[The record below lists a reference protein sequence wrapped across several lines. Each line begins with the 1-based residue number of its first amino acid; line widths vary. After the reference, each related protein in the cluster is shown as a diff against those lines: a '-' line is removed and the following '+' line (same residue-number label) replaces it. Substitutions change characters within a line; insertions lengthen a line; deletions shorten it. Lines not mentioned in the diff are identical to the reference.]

1 MAFSMHKISI
11 RQIFLLW
18 ISYLLINIVAIGS
31 DLRAQ
36 DVTIGSKTKQLLNEI
51 RNEVDQLSE
60 RSPNIDRAYIA
71 SISIM
76 NHVQRIVSPL
86 QYSVLKTTGE
96 DIPKTVEECLEAKA
110 GICGNQVACFLEL
123 ANHLKLRARPVEFYL
138 HGKTPKENTSH
149 ICAEVY
155 YDQAWRFFDVT
166 WGTYF
171 MMDGKAASIDAV
183 RESPTVA
190 RQAAVTNETD
200 QWFLHWRRSGL
211 DPLTYVDHK
220 FVDILRG
227 RNGVIR
233 LRGNEFVYLPT
244 HQPTFIGLNSLS
256 SDYGPV
262 RIELL
267 DVHAGVSRVII
278 QVSGYAGTGELVI
291 EQRGN
296 KMAYPITELKIGE
309 NEFVLP
315 YKVAAGELEV
325 KMKATNPAKIGY
337 VVYSRIHVSR

>member
-1 MAFSMHKISI
+1 MAFSIHTISI
-11 RQIFLLW
+11 RRILLPW
-18 ISYLLINIVAIGS
+18 IICLFINIVAVSS

-36 DVTIGSKTKQLLNEI
+36 DDTLGSKTKQLLNEI
-51 RNEVDQLSE
+51 RNEVDQLGN
-60 RSPNIDRAYIA
+60 RSPNVDRAYIA
-71 SISIM
+71 AISIM

-86 QYSVLKTTGE
+86 QYSVLKTIGE
-96 DIPKTVEECLEAKA
+96 DTPKTVEECLEAKA

-123 ANHLKLRARPVEFYL
+123 AKHLKLRARPVEFYL

-155 YDQAWRFFDVT
+155 YDQAWRIFDVT

-171 MMDGKAASIDAV
+171 QMDGKAASIDAV

-200 QWFLHWRRSGL
+200 QWFLHWHRAGL

-227 RNGVIR
+227 RNGLIR

-267 DVHAGVSRVII
+267 DVQAEVSRVII
-278 QVSGYAGTGELVI
+278 QVSGHAGTGELVI
-291 EQRGN
+291 QQSGN
-296 KMAYPITELKIGE
+296 KMAYPITGLKIGE
-309 NEFVLP
+309 NELVLP
-315 YKVAAGELEV
+315 YKVAAGVLEV
-325 KMKATNPAKIGY
+325 KIKATNPAKIGY

>member
-1 MAFSMHKISI
+1 MAFSLHKIDI
-11 RQIFLLW
+11 RRIFLLW
-18 ISYLLINIVAIGS
+18 LSCLFINNVAISS
-31 DLRAQ
+31 DLCAQ
-36 DVTIGSKTKQLLNEI
+36 DDTLGSKTKQLLNEI

-60 RSPNIDRAYIA
+60 RSPNVDRAYIA

-86 QYSVLKTTGE
+86 QYSVLKTSGADT
-96 DIPKTVEECLEAKA
+96 PKTVEECLEAKA

-123 ANHLKLRARPVEFYL
+123 AKHLKLRARPVEFYL
-138 HGKTPKENTSH
+138 HGKKPKENTSH

-190 RQAAVTNETD
+190 RRAAVTNETD

-267 DVHAGVSRVII
+267 DVHAEVSRIII

-291 EQRGN
+291 AQRGN
-296 KMAYPITELKIGE
+296 KLAHPITELKIGE

>member
-1 MAFSMHKISI
+1 MAFSIHIISI
-11 RQIFLLW
+11 RRILLPW
-18 ISYLLINIVAIGS
+18 IICLFINIVAVSS

-36 DVTIGSKTKQLLNEI
+36 DDTLGSKTKQLLNEI
-51 RNEVDQLSE
+51 RNEVDQLGN
-60 RSPNIDRAYIA
+60 RSPNVDRAYIA
-71 SISIM
+71 AISIM

-86 QYSVLKTTGE
+86 QYSVLKTIGE
-96 DIPKTVEECLEAKA
+96 DTPKTVEECLEAKA

-123 ANHLKLRARPVEFYL
+123 AKHLKLRARPVEFYL

-155 YDQAWRFFDVT
+155 YDQAWRIFDVT

-171 MMDGKAASIDAV
+171 QMDGKAASIDAV

-200 QWFLHWRRSGL
+200 QWFLHWHRAGL

-227 RNGVIR
+227 RNGLIR

-267 DVHAGVSRVII
+267 DVQAEVSRVII
-278 QVSGYAGTGELVI
+278 QVSGHAGTGELVI
-291 EQRGN
+291 QQSGN
-296 KMAYPITELKIGE
+296 KMAYPITGLKIGE
-309 NEFVLP
+309 NELVLP
-315 YKVAAGELEV
+315 YKVAAGVLEV
-325 KMKATNPAKIGY
+325 KIKATNPAKIGY

>member
-1 MAFSMHKISI
+1 MAFSLHKIDI
-11 RQIFLLW
+11 RRIFLLW
-18 ISYLLINIVAIGS
+18 LSCLFINNVAISS
-31 DLRAQ
+31 DLCAQ
-36 DVTIGSKTKQLLNEI
+36 DDTLGSKTKQLLNEI

-60 RSPNIDRAYIA
+60 RSPNVDRAYIA

-86 QYSVLKTTGE
+86 QYSVLKTSGADT
-96 DIPKTVEECLEAKA
+96 PKTVEECLEAKA

-138 HGKTPKENTSH
+138 HGKKPKENTSH

-190 RQAAVTNETD
+190 RRAAVTNETD

-267 DVHAGVSRVII
+267 DVHAEVSRIII

-291 EQRGN
+291 AQRGN
-296 KMAYPITELKIGE
+296 KLAHPITELKIGE